1 MQRVARLNSFAAV
14 VCILGALALVA
25 APVTAAKEPA
35 LTVFAAASLRSALDQ
50 AAADFEERTGVETD
64 VSYAG
69 SSTLAR
75 QIVPGPPADIF
86 FSANAGWM
94 DHLAERDLLQSAT
107 RRSLLSNRL
116 VLIAPRGASGEL
128 TLDDPSAL
136 LALLG
141 DSYLAMANTEG
152 VPAGLYGKAALVSL
166 KLWTALG
173 GRIAQADNAR
183 AALALV
189 SRGEA
194 AAGIVYHS
202 DALAAGESVRVMAT
216 FPESSHPP
224 IVYPAA
230 ALARSDHPQAQRF
243 LAFLAA
249 PERKSLFE
257 RWGFA
262 ALEH

>member
-1 MQRVARLNSFAAV
+1 MRVARLHSFATVA
-14 VCILGALALVA
+14 CLLGVLALVA
-25 APVTAAKEPA
+25 APETAAKEPA
-35 LTVFAAASLRSALDQ
+35 LTVFAAASLRSVLDQ

-75 QIVPGPPADIF
+75 QIMLGAPADVF
-86 FSANAGWM
+86 FSASAGWM
-94 DHLAERDLLQSAT
+94 DHLAGRDLLHFGT
-107 RRSLLSNRL
+107 RRDLLSNRL
-116 VLIAPRGASGEL
+116 VLIAPRGAKGEFA
-128 TLDDPSAL
+128 LDDPSAL
-136 LALLG
+136 LRVLG
-141 DSYLAMANTEG
+141 DGYLAMANTEG
-152 VPAGLYGKAALVSL
+152 VPAGLYGKAALQSL
-166 KLWTALG
+166 KLWTSLHN
-173 GRIAQADNAR
+173 RIAQADNVR

-194 AAGIVYHS
+194 ALGIVYRS

-257 RWGFA
+257 RWGFT